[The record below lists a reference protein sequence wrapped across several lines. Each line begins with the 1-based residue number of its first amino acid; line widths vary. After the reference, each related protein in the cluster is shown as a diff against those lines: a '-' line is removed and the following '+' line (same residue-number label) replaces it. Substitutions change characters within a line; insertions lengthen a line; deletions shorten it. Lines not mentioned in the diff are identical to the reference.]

1 MLNFVYENNNILI
14 DTDFIKNKMKEINGE
29 FVKVYLY
36 LMYAAQNNIEVT
48 YSDIATELG
57 LLESE
62 VIKAFDIFFEKGILK
77 KSPQK
82 EETKGYNKE
91 TKNASKEEMSEFCYL
106 AEATMNKVLSTKEI
120 ETLYW
125 IYNNLSLSPEVI
137 LMAIEYCIGDGKE
150 DINSIEKLCIKWDK
164 EGIIAI
170 PQAQKFLEEQYKRKS
185 FVKRMA
191 QRLSPEADDL
201 SEDFMINWY
210 FDMGISE
217 EVIEYAFEC
226 CKNQINSVSPN
237 YINTILKNWQKENI
251 KTVEEAKKHNEYF
264 RSRHKKT
271 NEVSQDNGEYDD
283 LANLTQK

>member
-14 DTDFIKNKMKEINGE
+14 DTEFVKNKMKQINGE

-36 LMYAAQNNIEVT
+36 AMYAAQNNIKTT

-77 KSPQK
+77 KASQK
-82 EETKGYNKE
+82 EEIIRENKE
-91 TKNASKEEMSEFCYL
+91 TKHASKEEMSEFCYL

-120 ETLYW
+120 DTLYW

-137 LMAIEYCIGDGKE
+137 LMAIEYCIGEGNQ
-150 DINSIEKLCIKWDK
+150 DINSVEKLCLKWDK
-164 EGIIAI
+164 EGILTILK
-170 PQAQKFLEEQYKRKS
+170 AQKFLEDQYKKKS

-191 QRLSPEADDL
+191 QRLLIDDL
-201 SEDFMINWY
+201 PEEFMINWY
-210 FDMGISE
+210 FDMNMPE
-217 EVIEYAFEC
+217 DVIEFAFEC

-237 YINTILKNWQKENI
+237 YINTILKNWQKEDI
-251 KTVEEAKKHNEYF
+251 KTVEEAKKHNEKF
-264 RSRHKKT
+264 RSRHK
-271 NEVSQDNGEYDD
+271 NINQVSQDNGEYDD
-283 LANLTQK
+283 LANLTQG

>member
-14 DTDFIKNKMKEINGE
+14 DTDFIKNKMNEINGE

-36 LMYAAQNNIEVT
+36 AMYAAQNNIEIT
-48 YSDIATELG
+48 YSDIAAKLG

-62 VIKAFDIFFEKGILK
+62 VIKAFDIFFQKGILK
-77 KSPQK
+77 KSSQK
-82 EETKGYNKE
+82 EENICQNKE
-91 TKNASKEEMSEFCYL
+91 INHASKEEMSEFCIL

-120 ETLYW
+120 DTLYW

-137 LMAIEYCIGDGKE
+137 LMAIEYCIGDGNT

-164 EGIIAI
+164 EGIITI

-191 QRLSPEADDL
+191 QRLSIETDDL
-201 SEDFMINWY
+201 SEEFMINWY

-217 EVIEYAFEC
+217 DVIEYAFEC

-251 KTVEEAKKHNEYF
+251 KTVEEAKKHNENF

-283 LANLTQK
+283 LANLTQG